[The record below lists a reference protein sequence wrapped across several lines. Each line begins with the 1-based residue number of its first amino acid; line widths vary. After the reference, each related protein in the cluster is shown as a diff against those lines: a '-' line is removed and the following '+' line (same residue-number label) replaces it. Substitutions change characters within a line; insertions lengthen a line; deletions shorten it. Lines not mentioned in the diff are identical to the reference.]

1 MAGKRTVEVNTENP
15 FDMQEE
21 QKERN
26 KEMTKSIVKKIAEA
40 IIAIIFK

>member
-15 FDMQEE
+15 FDLQEE

-26 KEMTKSIVKKIAEA
+26 KEMTKNIVTKIAEA
-40 IIAIIFK
+40 IIALIFK